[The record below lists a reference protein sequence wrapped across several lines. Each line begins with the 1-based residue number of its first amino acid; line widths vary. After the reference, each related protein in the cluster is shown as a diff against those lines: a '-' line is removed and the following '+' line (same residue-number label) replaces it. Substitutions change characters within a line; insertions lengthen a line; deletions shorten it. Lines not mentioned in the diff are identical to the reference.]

1 MNTKFAIATTVM
13 TAAIAMT
20 STAEA
25 GVRIGFGF
33 PIGAMVL
40 HKNMEAQ
47 EYERRQRAY
56 QAAKAE
62 EAARIKRQQAI
73 AAAKARQQKAKAIA
87 AAKAD
92 KADEIAAAKARVAAR
107 AQANANAASEQAKTE
122 PVVATATATPSTT
135 ATVAAAPANVK
146 TAANTTTTANTTN
159 AGGKAT
165 NETATKL
172 ECKRYFA
179 NVGLTIS
186 VPCEN

>member
-13 TAAIAMT
+13 TAAITMT

-33 PIGAMVL
+33 PIGAMLL

-56 QAAKAE
+56 HAAKAE

-73 AAAKARQQKAKAIA
+73 AAAKARQQKAKAVA

-107 AQANANAASEQAKTE
+107 AQANAASEQAKNE
-122 PVVATATATPSTT
+122 PAVATATATPPTT
-135 ATVAAAPANVK
+135 ATVSAAPANVK
-146 TAANTTTTANTTN
+146 TAANTSTAANTTN

-165 NETATKL
+165 NDTATKL

>member
-33 PIGAMVL
+33 PIGAMLL

-56 QAAKAE
+56 HAAKAE

-73 AAAKARQQKAKAIA
+73 AAAKARQQKAKAVAA

-107 AQANANAASEQAKTE
+107 AQANAASEQAKNE
-122 PVVATATATPSTT
+122 PAVATATATPPTT
-135 ATVAAAPANVK
+135 ATVSAAPANVK
-146 TAANTTTTANTTN
+146 TAANTSTTANTTN

-165 NETATKL
+165 NDTATKL